1 MSIASI
7 PPLIS
12 AVAFLLLGGFIL
24 SRNLKSA
31 ANKSFFL
38 VCLCTVW
45 WQFSWFILF
54 NITDLFWINILVRV
68 GYLGIILIPVTFFH
82 FFINFLEIKS
92 KAERRL
98 LYLFYFLAVLF
109 QLSLFLSD
117 YFVAGSYTYSF
128 GHYPKVGLLH
138 LGWLTLLGVI
148 FCRLIYLAIVAMK
161 NKREIGPYK
170 YYQIKYLALALV
182 FYAFASVDFLANYGI
197 EMYPF
202 GFIFIIIF
210 LGIVGYAIFR
220 YRLMDIRII
229 AQKIFLYLSAAIFST
244 LAFYFIAW
252 CYLQFFGGIFTS
264 QTYLASIFVAPIFV
278 IFFYFLI
285 GFSNR
290 LVSKYIFHGLYNYQ
304 ETFSGLVKQLS
315 TLIDLKKIVD
325 LTVETIK
332 QIMQLDRA
340 GVLLIDHNSQPIR
353 YRIAKVVGFN
363 EKNGISLVQD
373 NFLTQHL
380 EKTRKPLVRDELIL
394 LSRDAKTKKEK
405 ESFDN
410 LRLNMEHIEASLC
423 LPIFVPNRIAGII
436 VLGAK
441 ISGDAYTVQDLE
453 VLSTVALQAGIA
465 INNAVLY
472 KEVQDFS
479 RNLEEKVKAQTKDLT
494 EQAEHLKKLL
504 EMRSEFLN
512 IASHQLKTPIS
523 VILGTVSMFREG
535 SMDKLSK
542 AKQQKFLDNIF
553 SKAKKL
559 NVIINDILRASE
571 VDTDNFTISA
581 ESLRPVDLVEMCKI
595 IKDDL
600 GREAQIKNLKVEL
613 LAPKGKP
620 IMVMAEM
627 DFLKQAIANL
637 VDNAIKYTQN
647 GSVKIELS
655 RIADQAVIKVIDTG
669 IGIPKSDQ
677 ERIFG
682 KFSRAINAVDMYA
695 DGSGLGL
702 FVVKKVIQAHPG
714 GKITFSSKLGKG
726 TEFVVNL
733 KAIG

>member
-12 AVAFLLLGGFIL
+12 AIAFLLLGGFIL
-24 SRNLKSA
+24 SRNTKSA
-31 ANKSFFL
+31 ANRSFFL
-38 VCLCTVW
+38 ICLSTVW

-54 NITDLFWINILVRV
+54 NITDLFWINILVRI

-92 KAERRL
+92 KGERRL
-98 LYLFYFLAVLF
+98 LYVFYFLTILF
-109 QLSLFLSD
+109 QLSLFLTN
-117 YFVAGSYTYSF
+117 YFVVGSYDYSF

-138 LGWLTLLGVI
+138 LGWLALLGVI
-148 FCRLIYLAIVAMK
+148 FCRVIYLAIVAMRH
-161 NKREIGPYK
+161 KREIGPYK
-170 YYQIKYLALALV
+170 YYQIKYLSLALV
-182 FYAFASVDFLANYGI
+182 FYAFASVDFLANYGV

-202 GFIFIIIF
+202 GFVFILIF

-229 AQKIFLYLSAAIFST
+229 AQKIFLYFSAAVFST
-244 LAFYFIAW
+244 FAFYLIAW
-252 CYLQFFGGIFTS
+252 CYLQLFGGIFTS
-264 QTYLASIFVAPIFV
+264 ETYLASFFVAPVFV
-278 IFFYFLI
+278 IFFYFLL

-290 LVSKYIFHGLYNYQ
+290 LAGKYIFHGLSNYQ

-340 GVLLIDHNSQPIR
+340 GVLLIDQNTQPIR

-373 NFLTQHL
+373 NFLTQYL

-394 LSRDAKTKKEK
+394 LARDAKTQKERDG
-405 ESFDN
+405 FDN

-465 INNAVLY
+465 INNAILY

-479 RNLEEKVKAQTKDLT
+479 RHLEEKVQAQTKDLT

-535 SMDKLSK
+535 SMEKLSK
-542 AKQQKFLDNIF
+542 SKQQKFLENIF

-559 NVIINDILRASE
+559 NTIINDILRASE
-571 VDTDNFTISA
+571 VDTDDFKISS
-581 ESLRPVDLVEMCKI
+581 ESLRPVNLNEMCKG

-600 GREAQIKNLKVEL
+600 LREAQMKKLKFEL
-613 LAPKGKP
+613 VLPKGKP
-620 IMVMAEM
+620 VMVMAEM
-627 DFLKQAIANL
+627 DFLRQAVANL
-637 VDNAIKYTQN
+637 VDNAIKYTPK
-647 GSVKIELS
+647 GTIKLEL
-655 RIADQAVIKVIDTG
+655 IKNVDVAEIRVSDTG
-669 IGIPKSDQ
+669 IGIPQSDK
-677 ERIFG
+677 ERIFS

-702 FVVKKVIQAHPG
+702 FVVKRVIEAHPG
-714 GKITFSSKLGKG
+714 GKIFFESKLGQGSKFIV
-726 TEFVVNL
+726 TL
-733 KAIG
+733 KSIS